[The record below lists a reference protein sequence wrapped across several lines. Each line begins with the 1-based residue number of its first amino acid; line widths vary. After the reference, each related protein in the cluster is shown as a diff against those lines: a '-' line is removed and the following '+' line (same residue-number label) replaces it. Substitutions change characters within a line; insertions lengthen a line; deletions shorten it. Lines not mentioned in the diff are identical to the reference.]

1 MGVTLRGAGQTVVQV
16 VTVSTSS
23 QWGGWI
29 GDWLGTPL
37 SLSITPKSASN
48 RILVTYSAHV
58 SAGGA
63 DGSGYEGGDHFWRV
77 VRRITG
83 NDFTD
88 LTPISTA
95 VNGDNKQDNRPIVGH
110 HQSAGQDR
118 FSIKIFGG
126 CMLDAPGT
134 TQSCLY
140 EFQGKSN
147 GTPGFMNFRGLLS
160 DFPQESQMTLM
171 EIAYA

>member
-16 VTVSTSS
+16 VTVSTSN

-48 RILVTYSAHV
+48 RILVTYSAKV
-58 SAGGA
+58 SAGNQ
-63 DGSGYEGGDHFWRV
+63 DYEGGDHLWRV

-95 VNGDNKQDNRPIVGH
+95 VEGNNKQSDRPLVGH
-110 HQSAGQDR
+110 HQSAAQDR
-118 FSIKIFGG
+118 FSVKSFGG

-134 TQSCLY
+134 TNSCLY
-140 EFQGKSN
+140 EFQGRSS
-147 GTPGFMNFRGLLS
+147 GAPGFMNFRGLLS
-160 DFPQESQMTLM
+160 DFPQNSQMTLI

>member
-1 MGVTLRGAGQTVVQV
+1 MGVTLRGTGQTVVQV
-16 VTVSTSS
+16 VTVNTSTP
-23 QWGGWI
+23 WAHL
-29 GDWLGTPL
+29 GDWTATPL

-48 RILVTYSAHV
+48 RILVTYSAKV
-58 SAGGA
+58 NAGLDFA
-63 DGSGYEGGDHFWRV
+63 PYDGGDFFWRV
-77 VRRITG
+77 VRQITG

-95 VNGDNKQDNRPIVGH
+95 VNGDNKQDNRPIIGH
-110 HQSAGQDR
+110 HQSAAQDR
-118 FSIKIFGG
+118 FSIKSFGG

-134 TQSCLY
+134 TNSCLY

-147 GTPGFMNFRGLLS
+147 GTLGFLNCRGFLG
-160 DFPQESQMTLM
+160 DFIGNSQMTLM